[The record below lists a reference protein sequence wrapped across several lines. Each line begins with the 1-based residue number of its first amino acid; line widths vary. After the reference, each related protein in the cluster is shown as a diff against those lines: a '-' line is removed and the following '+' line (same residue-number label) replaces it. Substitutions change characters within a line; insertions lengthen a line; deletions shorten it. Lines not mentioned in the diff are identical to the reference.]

1 LTVST
6 CPGDTA
12 CSGHGVCPTDG
23 TFKCQ
28 CNTGYSGGD
37 CSSRL
42 CPMGK
47 SWFDYPIANE
57 VAHTTLIECSNMVN
71 SLYLASKFYAKYLF
85 MFTYL
90 LRVIAILLLVSVPA
104 TLDFMGML
112 ANIWR
117 VQEG

>member
-1 LTVST
+1 
-6 CPGDTA
+6 
-12 CSGHGVCPTDG
+12 
-23 TFKCQ
+23 
-28 CNTGYSGGD
+28 
-37 CSSRL
+37 
-42 CPMGK
+42 
-47 SWFDYPIANE
+47 
-57 VAHTTLIECSNMVN
+57 MVN